1 MLNDLRVVAGDENRR
16 CTKRGVLF
24 EIEWGRLAIVEA
36 SSLASSTFLNG
47 SAGHLL
53 IGALSGC
60 VRLTRYRHAPGH
72 DPSVLNQD
80 CIPVTLPDFDLRD
93 GEVFAAEAWFDV
105 VEPSGEGLILVLE
118 SDAVL
123 GAAWRYE
130 RDSKRPAGLIAAN
143 RNFGRVQAALSLLS
157 HVGNTDDAAV
167 CLRLADHD
175 SHAVRWEAI
184 RTAFA
189 LNHPDAIELL
199 RNASHDV
206 HPDIREAALEALAQ
220 WS

>member
-1 MLNDLRVVAGDENRR
+1 
-16 CTKRGVLF
+16 
-24 EIEWGRLAIVEA
+24 
-36 SSLASSTFLNG
+36 LNG

-53 IGALSGC
+53 IGALCSR
-60 VRLTRYRHAPGH
+60 VTLKRYRHAPGH
-72 DPSVLNQD
+72 DPSALNQD
-80 CIPVTLPDFDLRD
+80 CVPVTLPDFELRA
-93 GEVFAAEAWFDV
+93 GEVFAAEAWFDL
-105 VEPSGEGLILVLE
+105 VEPSSEGLVLVLE
-118 SDAVL
+118 SAAVL
-123 GAAWRYE
+123 GAAWSYE

-175 SHAVRWEAI
+175 SHAVRWEAV
-184 RTAFA
+184 RAAFA
-189 LNHPDAIELL
+189 LNHPDALELL

-206 HPDIREAALEALAQ
+206 HPDIREVALEALAQ